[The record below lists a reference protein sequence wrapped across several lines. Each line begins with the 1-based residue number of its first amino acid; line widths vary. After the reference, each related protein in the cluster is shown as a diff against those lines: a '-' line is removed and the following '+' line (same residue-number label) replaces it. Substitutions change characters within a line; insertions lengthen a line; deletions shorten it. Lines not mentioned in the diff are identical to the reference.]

1 MSENVRNTSE
11 KKARAAALLAA
22 DEMTDA
28 EIAAEVGVTERTLG
42 RWKQLPDFLDAIS
55 EHTQRVQ
62 AAMLRLDIAKRH
74 KRVSILDDLL
84 NKSLTV
90 IEERAAMYGE
100 EIELPE
106 GFDQD
111 EYGAPAGGKTG
122 LLTRQV
128 KIIGT
133 GEHSMKTIEYQVDTG
148 LVKQITSLMDQ
159 AANELGQKVDK
170 VAVTGD
176 VTIRRYIGVSPEDV

>member
-1 MSENVRNTSE
+1 MALSPQKIEAAVLVAQDEISDE
-11 KKARAAALLAA
+11 KI
-22 DEMTDA
+22 A
-28 EIAAEVGVTERTLG
+28 EQLGITRRTLAN
-42 RWKQLPDFLDAIS
+42 WKNNPEFSDYVD
-55 EHTQRVQ
+55 EENRKVQ

-100 EIELPE
+100 EIELPD

-170 VAVTGD
+170 VAVSGD